1 MLAFRRQDAGAPPM
15 TDWLRF
21 ISMIFYAPF
30 RGMREVR
37 DRSSLLPAFICAYL
51 SQLMYLFTVQ
61 WLAGDKSFLTRPSV
75 IAGNLFAAAVSL
87 LPFAIVFTPLIA
99 LIANL
104 FDRRG
109 SFGVVLQQEY
119 ASLASVIFY
128 ALIAANLVTILISI
142 FFHFSGVQAAYVA
155 SSMQSAEE
163 IKSMFR

>member
-1 MLAFRRQDAGAPPM
+1 MLATRRQDVGAPFM
-15 TDWLRF
+15 NDWLRF
-21 ISMIFYAPF
+21 ISMIFYAPL

-37 DRSSLLPAFICAYL
+37 DRSSLLPAFIFAYL
-51 SQLMYLFTVQ
+51 SQLLYLFAVQ
-61 WLAGDKSFLTRPSV
+61 WLAGGKALLTHPSV
-75 IAGNLFAAAVSL
+75 VVGNVFQGALSL

-128 ALIAANLVTILISI
+128 ALIAANL
-142 FFHFSGVQAAYVA
+142 
-155 SSMQSAEE
+155 
-163 IKSMFR
+163 IKIGRA